1 MYSFLS
7 ALIFL
12 YCFIYSVFD
21 SSGLLETEW
30 CFKYVASSSVT
41 FNMYAPIKANSQLNE
56 REE

>member
-1 MYSFLS
+1 M
-7 ALIFL
+7 
-12 YCFIYSVFD
+12 FD

-30 CFKYVASSSVT
+30 HFKYVASSSVT